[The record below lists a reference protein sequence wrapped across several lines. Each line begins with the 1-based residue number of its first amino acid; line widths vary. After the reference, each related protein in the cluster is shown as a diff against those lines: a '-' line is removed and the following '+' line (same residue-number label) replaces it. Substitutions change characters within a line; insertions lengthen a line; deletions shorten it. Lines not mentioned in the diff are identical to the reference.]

1 MKKFMAL
8 LLTFALCLSLC
19 GITAAALKE
28 ELDISAKETYSG
40 TCGENLTWTYS
51 TESQELSISGTGEM
65 VNYGNGSMAPWND
78 YRDSIKS
85 VVISDGV
92 TSIGRCAFYLCSS
105 LSSVT
110 LPDSIM
116 SICGQAFQGCR
127 TLMSIT
133 IPAKVTTIEND
144 AFKYCYRLVEVI
156 NHSSLDLSNTQQFG
170 LTYIAWYSLE
180 VHSGESKLS
189 VVNDYVFY
197 PLTND
202 KIYLVHYSGDATSL
216 VLPSN
221 YNGER
226 YEIHKYA
233 FCYMSNLESVSIPNG
248 IDFLASSSFIYCS
261 SLKSVVIPDSVT
273 DIKDYAFYYCTSL
286 ESIAIPDSVTYIG
299 NYAFNNCTALKSI
312 SIPDSVDSI
321 NNGTFGYCTSLAS
334 ITIPDSVDTIASYA
348 FERCYSLKSV
358 TIGDSV
364 TSIGTSAFNYCSAL
378 EGITIPDS
386 VDSVGAYA
394 FSWCSALKR
403 VSMGNSVTSIGSN
416 SFENCDSLESITL
429 PNSVTT
435 LGGAAFLGCDS
446 LKSIAI
452 PASVTFIGGNPSR
465 GCTSLTSINVDTNNK
480 YYLSDNGVLFN
491 KEKTK
496 LICYPA
502 GKNDSSYIIPS
513 SVTSVED
520 GAFGDCNA
528 LTNVIIP
535 YGVTAIGGSAF
546 YSCDSLASITIPDSV
561 DSVGTSAFEYC
572 ASLVSITLGDSITS
586 INYGAFNNCTALR
599 TVYYCGTEA
608 QWNAINI
615 KDRNYALTSANRVY
629 IPHFN
634 FAEGADT
641 EDVTVG
647 TSSRQTYFK
656 AGGMTVAEI
665 KALYAEGDIIIT
677 KANGTV
683 LTDNSLVGTGCV
695 IASTLHGTT
704 KHHKVVVLGDIN
716 GDGKVN
722 ATDYSQ
728 VLNHAKG
735 KVQLSGVKLTAANV
749 SAATSAT
756 INAADYGQVLGFATG
771 KTLKFNTVVE

>member
-8 LLTFALCLSLC
+8 LLTFTLCLSLC

-65 VNYGNGSMAPWND
+65 VNYGSEGMAPWND

-144 AFKYCYRLVEVI
+144 AFIYCYRLVEVI

-170 LTYIAWYSLE
+170 LTYIARYSLE

-226 YEIHKYA
+226 YAIHEYA

-248 IDFLASSSFIYCS
+248 IDFLASYSFIYCS

-273 DIKDYAFYYCTSL
+273 HIENHAFNYCTSL
-286 ESIAIPDSVTYIG
+286 ESI
-299 NYAFNNCTALKSI
+299 
-312 SIPDSVDSI
+312 
-321 NNGTFGYCTSLAS
+321 
-334 ITIPDSVDTIASYA
+334 TIP
-348 FERCYSLKSV
+348 
-358 TIGDSV
+358 DSV
-364 TSIGTSAFNYCSAL
+364 TSIGF
-378 EGITIPDS
+378 
-386 VDSVGAYA
+386 YA
-394 FSWCSALKR
+394 FDNCPALK
-403 VSMGNSVTSIGSN
+403 
-416 SFENCDSLESITL
+416 
-429 PNSVTT
+429 
-435 LGGAAFLGCDS
+435 
-446 LKSIAI
+446 
-452 PASVTFIGGNPSR
+452 
-465 GCTSLTSINVDTNNK
+465 
-480 YYLSDNGVLFN
+480 
-491 KEKTK
+491 
-496 LICYPA
+496 
-502 GKNDSSYIIPS
+502 
-513 SVTSVED
+513 
-520 GAFGDCNA
+520 
-528 LTNVIIP
+528 
-535 YGVTAIGGSAF
+535 
-546 YSCDSLASITIPDSV
+546 
-561 DSVGTSAFEYC
+561 
-572 ASLVSITLGDSITS
+572 
-586 INYGAFNNCTALR
+586 

-615 KDRNYALTSANRVY
+615 GDSNNALTSANRVY

-695 IASTLHGTT
+695 IASTLQGTT